1 MTDIYINHRSSS
13 RRVCALHRSEKAS
26 PGNGWPPYDYYLP
39 FILATKCQSSSSTGY
54 GDLFSMYL
62 GEIHIHIKR
71 NTNLYSKTCKN
82 KPYLYLLTAF
92 GILKLECYLKIT
104 VFRLSWKSGV
114 SLPTLKSNQIRFSC
128 YAPIYIFFY
137 LYALLIQD
145 ISKFLTN
152 LPSLRLSLKRF
163 LGTVSGYKQM
173 FFLADTLQK
182 V

>member
-1 MTDIYINHRSSS
+1 M
-13 RRVCALHRSEKAS
+13 
-26 PGNGWPPYDYYLP
+26 
-39 FILATKCQSSSSTGY
+39 
-54 GDLFSMYL
+54 FSMYL
-62 GEIHIHIKR
+62 GEKHIHIKR

-104 VFRLSWKSGV
+104 VFCLSWKSGV
-114 SLPTLKSNQIRFSC
+114 SLPTLKSNQIRFSW

-152 LPSLRLSLKRF
+152 LPSLRLSLKLF
-163 LGTVSGYKQM
+163 LGTFSGYKQM